1 MAVIGTITLLATID
15 TSQYKNGVKDIEK
28 GNEDIAS
35 SAEATDKSVSKSNKS
50 FTNLARH
57 GLNYAAVGFATLGTT
72 VGAMALKGGFDRVLN
87 IEDAQA
93 KLRGL
98 GHDAESVSTIMENA
112 LSSVRGTAFGLDA
125 AATTAANAVAAGI
138 RPGRQLEQTLKTVA
152 STAAVAGRGMDEI
165 GAIFNK
171 VAASNKVQMDT
182 INQLHDAGVPAL
194 AFLANEMGK
203 TAEETAKMASAG
215 EINFETFERAMRKGV
230 GDAALEM
237 GNTTRGMLDNMVAAF
252 SRSGAVI
259 ADRVLPHVRDAI
271 GGITEWTKGVES
283 ALPGIIDG
291 IIDQFS
297 RITGVFS
304 GIFASA
310 GEGDFQ
316 KTGEQI
322 GKSIAQAIN
331 VAFEGIRVSSEAIS
345 NWFGSIDWGDIG
357 LQLGKNALAFAV
369 GLVIGLL
376 NIDWGAAWGVLADNW
391 GAALIGVATTAFAP
405 AKLLRPITSVLSK
418 IPFAKTFIKFFIT
431 PLRNLGKPV
440 QDALGD
446 LFGGLGSSI
455 GGFFSRIGGMVK
467 TFGMILISP
476 IRALVDIIADN
487 IRLLPLVIS
496 NVFRGIWNII
506 SNFAIGIWNFITNI
520 FTGVWKAIT
529 TIMQPLVSFFSNMFT
544 AIWNNISGIFSGAGN
559 FFSNVFTGAVNIIKS
574 VFGVIVQWFSDRWQ
588 NVVSIFSG
596 VAGWFRGIFQGAWNA
611 ITGIFG
617 GIVNWFRGMWD
628 RVVSLFGNAGTRV
641 GNAIGGAIRG
651 VLNGVL
657 STVER
662 ALNTPIDIINGALG
676 ALRELPGLGGLG
688 NIGRLNLPRLAKGGI
703 VQATPGGILANIGE
717 GGEAEAVIPLSKLDQ
732 MLSGDGSGG
741 KDVTVNQYNTIHDNI
756 DMNIATRYLT
766 KELARA

>member
-15 TSQYKNGVKDIEK
+15 TSQYEKGKSTIEK

-35 SAEATDKSVSKSNKS
+35 SVEATDKSVSKSNKS
-50 FTNLARH
+50 FTNLARR

-98 GHDAESVSTIMENA
+98 GHDADSVSTIMENA

-152 STAAVAGRGMDEI
+152 STAAVAGRGMDEM

-194 AFLANEMGK
+194 ALLAAEIGK
-203 TAEETAKMASAG
+203 TAEETAEMASAG

-297 RITGVFS
+297 RITDVFS
-304 GIFASA
+304 GIFESA

-345 NWFGSIDWGDIG
+345 NWFGSINWGEIG
-357 LQLGKNALAFAV
+357 LQLGRNALSFAV
-369 GLVIGLL
+369 GLAIGLL
-376 NIDWGAAWGVLADNW
+376 DIDWGTVWGVLADNW
-391 GAALIGVATTAFAP
+391 GTALIGVATTAFAP

-418 IPFAKTFIKFFIT
+418 IPFAKTFTKFFIA

-440 QDALGD
+440 QDSIEWLMGRM
-446 LFGGLGSSI
+446 SSSVS
-455 GGFFSRIGGMVK
+455 GAFARIGNVIK
-467 TFGMILISP
+467 TFGAILISP
-476 IRALVDIIADN
+476 IRVVIDMIADN

-496 NVFRGIWNII
+496 NVFKGIYNILSTVFTTIMNLIRG
-506 SNFAIGIWNFITNI
+506 F
-520 FTGVWKAIT
+520 FTGVWNVIT
-529 TIMQPLVSFFSNMFT
+529 TIMRPLTAFFTNMFS
-544 AIWNNISGIFSGAGN
+544 AIWNNIRGIFSGVGSFFGN
-559 FFSNVFTGAVNIIKS
+559 IFTSAANNVRNA
-574 VFGVIVQWFSDRWQ
+574 FGVIVQWFSDRWKGIT
-588 NVVSIFSG
+588 NVFSG

-628 RVVSLFGNAGTRV
+628 RVVSLFGNVGTRV

-688 NIGRLNLPRLAKGGI
+688 HIGRLNLPRLAKGGI

-717 GGEAEAVIPLSKLDQ
+717 GREDEAVIPLSRLDQ